1 MPMLIADTAQENQ
14 LKLER
19 ASSGADRYDEV
30 WDGVYVMSPLADPEH
45 QEIVTQLAAVLQLVA
60 GWPALG
66 TVLAGVNVSDR
77 VIGWEK
83 NYRIPDVAL
92 FSRGSQARKYEKH
105 YVGGP
110 DLAIE
115 ITSPGDLTRDKIPF
129 YAAIGTH
136 ELLIV
141 DRDVW
146 ALELHRLDPKSR
158 QLRLAGRS
166 TIDTSCS
173 LASAVVPLEFR
184 LRSGADRPAIE
195 VSRTGTNE
203 QWLI

>member
-1 MPMLIADTAQENQ
+1 MPMLIADTDQELRIKHQ
-14 LKLER
+14 R
-19 ASSGADRYDEV
+19 AASGADRFDEV

-45 QEIVTQLAAVLQLVA
+45 QEIVTQLAAILQLVA
-60 GWPALG
+60 GWPGQG

-77 VIGWEK
+77 VVGWEK

-92 FSRGSQARKYEKH
+92 FSRDSQARKHEKH

-129 YAAIGTH
+129 YATIGTR
-136 ELLIV
+136 ELLIL

-146 ALELHRLDPKSR
+146 TLELYRLDAAT
-158 QLRLAGRS
+158 L
-166 TIDTSCS
+166 S
-173 LASAVVPLEFR
+173 LVQKATVNSAEPLVSDVVPLQFQ
-184 LRSGADRPAIE
+184 LLAGDDRPRIE
-195 VSRTGTNE
+195 VRRTNAAERWT
-203 QWLI
+203 I